1 MKAKT
6 QQLNKLLQ
14 PLIWIIV
21 LFGLYL
27 SSLYSYLLYHS
38 LAELFSV
45 VIAVGVFAIAWN
57 SRRFLENNYL
67 LYLGIAYLF
76 VGTIDLAHTLA
87 YKGMKIFPGFGAN
100 LPTQL
105 WIAARYL
112 EAVSLLLAPWFL
124 RRRLNPAALFA
135 AYFLIFTLL
144 CLAIFYWRIFP
155 ICFVEGVG
163 LTPFKK
169 ISEYIICGI
178 LAGALAFLWR
188 QRAEFDPMVLRLIV
202 WSIILT
208 MASELAF
215 TFYVDVYDLSNFIGH
230 FLKIL
235 SFYLIY
241 KAIIETGLVKPYNL
255 LFRNLNLSEEALR
268 KRTAELEF
276 ANRELE
282 SFSYSVSHDL
292 KAPVRAIGG
301 FARILADDHTG
312 KLDAEGLRF
321 LQIIRTNTDLMS
333 ALIDD
338 LLALARLGRV
348 QIEKTLVNVTVMTN
362 QIFTQLRAEAPNR
375 DLRLIIGD
383 LPPALG
389 DQSLLHQVM
398 MNLLANAVKFTKSRQ
413 AAVIEVGGRIEDQEN
428 IYYVKDNGAGFD
440 ERYIGNLFRPF
451 QRLHRSDEFEGT
463 GVGLALVKGII
474 QRHGGRVWA
483 EGKVDEGATFYF
495 SLPRNG
501 A

>member
-1 MKAKT
+1 MEARL
-6 QQLNKLLQ
+6 QQLNKVLQ
-14 PLIWIIV
+14 PLVWAIV
-21 LFGLYL
+21 LVGLYL
-27 SSLYSYLLYHS
+27 SSLYNYLLYHS

-76 VGTIDLAHTLA
+76 VGIIDLAHTLS
-87 YKGMKIFPGFGAN
+87 YKGMSIFSGFGAN

-155 ICFVEGVG
+155 VCFVEGVG

-188 QRAEFDPMVLRLIV
+188 QQAEFDPMVLRLII

-215 TFYVDVYDLSNFIGH
+215 TFYVGVYDLSNFVGH
-230 FLKIL
+230 FFKIL

-301 FARILADDHTG
+301 FARILASEYAG
-312 KLDAEGLRF
+312 KLDSEGLRL

-348 QIEKTLVNVTVMTN
+348 QIKKSLVNMTVITN
-362 QIFTQLRAEAPNR
+362 QVVTQLRADTPNR
-375 DLRLIIGD
+375 DLHLTIGD

-389 DQSLLHQVM
+389 DHSLLYQVM
-398 MNLLANAVKFTKSRQ
+398 VNLLTNAVKFTKSRPS
-413 AAVIEVGGRIEDQEN
+413 AIIEVGGRIEDQEN

-440 ERYIGNLFRPF
+440 ARFIGNLFRPF
-451 QRLHRSDEFEGT
+451 QRLHRSEEFEGT
-463 GVGLALVKGII
+463 GVGLALVKRII

-495 SLPRNG
+495 SLPKNG

>member
-1 MKAKT
+1 M
-6 QQLNKLLQ
+6 
-14 PLIWIIV
+14 V

-27 SSLYSYLLYHS
+27 SSLYNYLLFHC

-45 VIAVGVFAIAWN
+45 VIAIGVFAIAWN

-87 YKGMKIFPGFGAN
+87 YKGMNIFPGFGAN

-105 WIAARYL
+105 WIAARSL
-112 EAVSLLLAPWFL
+112 EAASLLLAPWFL
-124 RRRLNPAALFA
+124 NRRLNPAVLFA
-135 AYFLIFTLL
+135 GYFLSFTLL
-144 CLAIFYWRIFP
+144 SLSIFYWRIFP
-155 ICFVEGVG
+155 VCFVEGVG

-169 ISEYIICGI
+169 MSEYIICGV

-188 QRAEFDPMVLRLIV
+188 RRAEFDANVLRLIV

-208 MASELAF
+208 IASELAF
-215 TFYVDVYDLSNFIGH
+215 TFYVSIYGLGNFIGH

-241 KAIIETGLVKPYNL
+241 KAIIETGLDKPYNL
-255 LFRNLNLSEEALR
+255 LFRNLKLSEEALR
-268 KRTAELEF
+268 KRTTDLEF
-276 ANRELE
+276 VNQELE

-301 FARILADDHTG
+301 FTRILADNHAD
-312 KLDAEGLRF
+312 KLDAEGLR
-321 LQIIRTNTDLMS
+321 LLEVIRTNTNLMN

-348 QIEKTLVNVTVMTN
+348 SIKKSLVDLTVMAN
-362 QIFTQLRAEAPNR
+362 QVFTQLRADNPDR
-375 DLRLIIGD
+375 DLQITIGD

-389 DQSLLHQVM
+389 DHSLLYQVM
-398 MNLLANAVKFTKSRQ
+398 VNLLANAVKFTKSREV
-413 AAVIEVGGRIEDQEN
+413 AIIEVGGRGGDQEN
-428 IYYVKDNGAGFD
+428 IYYIRDNGAGFD
-440 ERYIGNLFRPF
+440 ERYLSSLFRPF
-451 QRLHRSDEFEGT
+451 QRLHSAEEFEGT
-463 GVGLALVKGII
+463 GVGLAIVKRII
-474 QRHGGRVWA
+474 QRHGGRAWA
-483 EGKVDEGATFYF
+483 EGRVGEGAIFYF
-495 SLPRNG
+495 SLPKNG